1 MFKPAAEISPFRL
14 RPAAAAAQ
22 GNVAPPRFL
31 IPPGGGRPWPA
42 LGRSEVA
49 SSSMLR
55 VARNTAIARQAP
67 VLQQRQR
74 SSGQMCF
81 DFKR

>member
-14 RPAAAAAQ
+14 RPASAA
-22 GNVAPPRFL
+22 
-31 IPPGGGRPWPA
+31 
-42 LGRSEVA
+42 SEVA

-55 VARNTAIARQAP
+55 VARTTAVARQAP
-67 VLQQRQR
+67 VLQQRSR
-74 SSGQMCF
+74 STGQMAF